1 LKLEGW
7 LLDVQLR
14 ENLAE
19 LWIRGDGGRVK
30 LRERYRPEFYVEPLA
45 VPAEVLLDMLEEHP
59 NIAGINIET
68 RAAFIGQARKVR
80 VLRIKVDRVENYR
93 RLLREVDKMPHI
105 ADVYDSDISHE
116 LKYMADRGLT
126 PMGAVR
132 VEVDSMEYVRSI
144 KPVPRGREVEPPP
157 LRPLIWGMKME
168 GMDAT
173 VHLFDDRLREE
184 YRFTGPIRRTLTD
197 FLDHWADV
205 DPDMV
210 VCRGKDLYDLLNL
223 ARDLDLRRFG
233 SVSRDGL
240 ELYGGRIH
248 VETSTYGRL
257 SLSGIV
263 ERVQYTRL
271 PARVSVEWAAGIAIE
286 MRQCYEARRRGI
298 LLRRLG
304 GFQPVMTLRDLFT
317 RDMGGIIF
325 TPDVGL
331 HENVAALDFESMY
344 PNLIVR
350 RNISYENIRS
360 DTGEEGF
367 LVDFTR
373 EALDRRLYFKH
384 LRYMYPAES
393 DQYFWCNG
401 RQNALKEI
409 LFCTYGYSGCWA
421 NRFGNYDT
429 FAEINS
435 EARDT
440 LVDSMNIAREQG
452 YRTIYGNNDSLFL
465 ARKNATRGDYESLA
479 ARIADRVG
487 LPMALENHFKYLVLL
502 PQKGEP
508 NTGAAN
514 HYYGVTHEGKHVF
527 RGIEL
532 RRRDTAPYVAEA
544 QRRTVEALLGWETRK
559 EVLTEGIQR
568 AQTVMEEAC
577 NRLRRG
583 EVPEEE
589 LRMKTYLRRNPQDY
603 KARLPHVA
611 AAEAL
616 SLTGKHVE
624 RGTLI
629 DYVYVDAG
637 HSNPFRRVRPGR
649 YRGPADVDKYVAL
662 VREAGRSVLMPF
674 KMELDDARATAR
686 TSRLEEFFIQ
696 GGR

>member
-1 LKLEGW
+1 L
-7 LLDVQLR
+7 
-14 ENLAE
+14 
-19 LWIRGDGGRVK
+19 
-30 LRERYRPEFYVEPLA
+30 
-45 VPAEVLLDMLEEHP
+45 
-59 NIAGINIET
+59 
-68 RAAFIGQARKVR
+68 
-80 VLRIKVDRVENYR
+80 
-93 RLLREVDKMPHI
+93 
-105 ADVYDSDISHE
+105 
-116 LKYMADRGLT
+116 
-126 PMGAVR
+126 
-132 VEVDSMEYVRSI
+132 
-144 KPVPRGREVEPPP
+144 
-157 LRPLIWGMKME
+157 LIWGLKLQ
-168 GMDAT
+168 GGDAT
-173 VHLFDDRLREE
+173 IHLFDDRLREE
-184 YRFTGPIRRTLTD
+184 YLFTGSLRRVLCD
-197 FLDHWADV
+197 FLDHWADM
-205 DPDMV
+205 DPDVV
-210 VCRGKDLYDLLNL
+210 VCRGKDLYDSLNL
-223 ARDLDLRRFG
+223 AREMDLRRFG
-233 SVSRDGL
+233 AVGRDGP
-240 ELYGGRIH
+240 ELYGGRVH
-248 VETSTYGRL
+248 VSFSTYGRL

-304 GFQPVMTLRDLFT
+304 GFQPVMTLRELFT

-331 HENVAALDFESMY
+331 HVNVAALDFESMY

-350 RNISYENIRS
+350 RNISYENIR
-360 DTGEEGF
+360 DDNGEAGF

-384 LRYMYPAES
+384 LRYQYPKGS

-401 RQNALKEI
+401 RQTALKEI

-440 LVDSMNIAREQG
+440 LVESMNIARRHG

-465 ARKNATRGDYESLA
+465 TKKDATQKDYEAMA
-479 ARIADRVG
+479 AGIADQVG
-487 LPMALENHFKYLVLL
+487 LPMAVENHFKYLVLL
-502 PQKGEP
+502 SQKGES

-532 RRRDTAPYVAEA
+532 RRRDTAPYVAET
-544 QRRTVEALLGWETRK
+544 QRNAVEALLGCPSREMVLTVGLQRAL
-559 EVLTEGIQR
+559 EVL
-568 AQTVMEEAC
+568 EEAC
-577 NRLRRG
+577 SHLRRG

-589 LRMKTYLRRNPQDY
+589 LKMRTYLRRDPKDY

-616 SLTGKHVE
+616 SLTGRPVK

-637 HSNPFRRVRPGR
+637 HSNPFRRVRPGK
-649 YRGPADVDKYVAL
+649 YGGPADMDKYVAL
-662 VREAGRSVLMPF
+662 VREAGRSILMPF
-674 KMELDDARATAR
+674 QREVDALNAATAVR
-686 TSRLEEFFIQ
+686 IPSLEEYFIKH
-696 GGR
+696 GGS